1 VSVHEDTYSTY
12 KLAQVLHGM
21 TQENWCIEG
30 SSIHLRH
37 SYIFATS
44 YNKLQKIIEL
54 VLATV
59 AQLDTIGEHKHNRGN
74 TTWLH

>member
-1 VSVHEDTYSTY
+1 MLAWVLHKIPQGLSVSVHVDTYSTY

-37 SYIFATS
+37 GYIFATFVTC
-44 YNKLQKIIEL
+44 YKN
-54 VLATV
+54 
-59 AQLDTIGEHKHNRGN
+59 N
-74 TTWLH
+74 

>member
-1 VSVHEDTYSTY
+1 MLAQVLHKIPQGEVCVHVDTYSTR

-37 SYIFATS
+37 SYIFATFVTC
-44 YNKLQKIIEL
+44 YKN
-54 VLATV
+54 
-59 AQLDTIGEHKHNRGN
+59 N
-74 TTWLH
+74 